1 MTACVCA
8 LSMAL
13 TGCQIG
19 NKDIVVSGT
28 LSSRQVFTLD
38 KSACSVKE
46 AKVYLANYQ
55 NIYGTAYTIDLWQHD
70 FGDASLL
77 DYVKDITLEEL
88 TRVYTMDLLAQAQEV
103 TLSEDETAKVAEAAK
118 EYYASLSEDETAYMD
133 VAETDI
139 AEYYTHYALAQK
151 LYHSL
156 TNGVNEEVSDDEARV
171 MEIMQIYVTDEDR
184 AREVEQKLAQGDDFA
199 SVANNYNELSAIQ
212 VTVSRDDLPDE
223 VEEVAFQL
231 DDNAVSGMI
240 ATGNG
245 YYFIKC
251 LNKYNEDE
259 SLISHTAEALKSN
272 RDNMI
277 DKSASLVDEVK
288 ALKKEIEELKKAEMS
303 KGLGNLMDEAAD
315 INGIRLITKQFKD
328 YNINDLR
335 GLSDQIKADSKNAAM
350 VFAAVTGGKVTFLV
364 SLTDDLVEQGFHAGK
379 MIKEIAADAGGG
391 GGGKADIAQAG
402 AKDPSKIAAAFD
414 KARELLS

>member
-1 MTACVCA
+1 MTACVYA

-38 KSACSVKE
+38 KSACSLKE

-88 TRVYTMDLLAQAQEV
+88 TRVYTMDLLAQSQEV

-133 VAETDI
+133 VAEADI

-184 AREVEQKLAQGDDFA
+184 AHEVEQKLAQGDDFA

-240 ATGNG
+240 AAGNG

-251 LNKYNEDE
+251 LNKYNEE
-259 SLISHTAEALKSN
+259 LTEANKSN
-272 RDNMI
+272 IVEKREKEAFDDVYNEFV
-277 DKSASLVDEVK
+277 ASLSSRLNTDLWDGIELTTDGSIQTNSFFAVFEK
-288 ALKKEIEELKKAEMS
+288 YCGEI
-303 KGLGNLMDEAAD
+303 
-315 INGIRLITKQFKD
+315 
-328 YNINDLR
+328 
-335 GLSDQIKADSKNAAM
+335 
-350 VFAAVTGGKVTFLV
+350 
-364 SLTDDLVEQGFHAGK
+364 
-379 MIKEIAADAGGG
+379 
-391 GGGKADIAQAG
+391 
-402 AKDPSKIAAAFD
+402 
-414 KARELLS
+414 

>member
-38 KSACSVKE
+38 KSACSLKE

-88 TRVYTMDLLAQAQEV
+88 TRVYTMDLLAQSQEV
-103 TLSEDETAKVAEAAK
+103 TLSEEETAKVAEAAK

-133 VAETDI
+133 VAEADI

-184 AREVEQKLAQGDDFA
+184 AHEVEQKLAQGDDFA

-240 ATGNG
+240 AAGNG

-251 LNKYNEDE
+251 LNKYNEE
-259 SLISHTAEALKSN
+259 LTEANKSN
-272 RDNMI
+272 IVEKREKEAFDDVYNEFV
-277 DKSASLVDEVK
+277 ASLSSRLNTD
-288 ALKKEIEELKKAEMS
+288 LWDGIELTTDGS
-303 KGLGNLMDEAAD
+303 IQTNS
-315 INGIRLITKQFKD
+315 F
-328 YNINDLR
+328 
-335 GLSDQIKADSKNAAM
+335 
-350 VFAAVTGGKVTFLV
+350 FAV
-364 SLTDDLVEQGFHAGK
+364 
-379 MIKEIAADAGGG
+379 
-391 GGGKADIAQAG
+391 
-402 AKDPSKIAAAFD
+402 FD
-414 KARELLS
+414 KYCGEI

>member
-38 KSACSVKE
+38 KSACSLKE

-88 TRVYTMDLLAQAQEV
+88 TRVYTMDLLAQSQEV

-133 VAETDI
+133 VAEADI

-184 AREVEQKLAQGDDFA
+184 AHEVEQKLAQGDDFA

-240 ATGNG
+240 TAGNG

-251 LNKYNEDE
+251 LNKYNE
-259 SLISHTAEALKSN
+259 ANKSN
-272 RDNMI
+272 IVEKREKEAFDDVYNEFV
-277 DKSASLVDEVK
+277 ASLSSRLNTDLWDGIELTTDGSIQTNSFFAVFEK
-288 ALKKEIEELKKAEMS
+288 YCGEI
-303 KGLGNLMDEAAD
+303 
-315 INGIRLITKQFKD
+315 
-328 YNINDLR
+328 
-335 GLSDQIKADSKNAAM
+335 
-350 VFAAVTGGKVTFLV
+350 
-364 SLTDDLVEQGFHAGK
+364 
-379 MIKEIAADAGGG
+379 
-391 GGGKADIAQAG
+391 
-402 AKDPSKIAAAFD
+402 
-414 KARELLS
+414 

>member
-1 MTACVCA
+1 MRKRWAMGMTACACA
-8 LSMAL
+8 LSIAL

-38 KSACSVKE
+38 KSACSLKE

-88 TRVYTMDLLAQAQEV
+88 TRVYTMDLLAQSQEV

-139 AEYYTHYALAQK
+139 VEYYTHYALAQK

-184 AREVEQKLAQGDDFA
+184 AH
-199 SVANNYNELSAIQ
+199 
-212 VTVSRDDLPDE
+212 E

-240 ATGNG
+240 AAGNG

-251 LNKYNEDE
+251 LNKYNEE
-259 SLISHTAEALKSN
+259 LTEANKSN
-272 RDNMI
+272 IVEKREKEAFDDVYNEFV
-277 DKSASLVDEVK
+277 ASLSSRLNTDLWDGIELTTDGSIQTNSFFAVFEK
-288 ALKKEIEELKKAEMS
+288 YCGEI
-303 KGLGNLMDEAAD
+303 
-315 INGIRLITKQFKD
+315 
-328 YNINDLR
+328 
-335 GLSDQIKADSKNAAM
+335 
-350 VFAAVTGGKVTFLV
+350 
-364 SLTDDLVEQGFHAGK
+364 
-379 MIKEIAADAGGG
+379 
-391 GGGKADIAQAG
+391 
-402 AKDPSKIAAAFD
+402 
-414 KARELLS
+414 

>member
-38 KSACSVKE
+38 KSACSLKE

-88 TRVYTMDLLAQAQEV
+88 TRVYTMDLLAQSQEV

-133 VAETDI
+133 VAEADI

-184 AREVEQKLAQGDDFA
+184 AHEVEQKLAQGDDFA

-240 ATGNG
+240 AAGNG

-251 LNKYNEDE
+251 LNKYNEE
-259 SLISHTAEALKSN
+259 RTEANKSN
-272 RDNMI
+272 IVEKREKEAFDDVYNEFV
-277 DKSASLVDEVK
+277 ASLSSRLNTDLWDGIELTTDGSIQTNSFFAVFEK
-288 ALKKEIEELKKAEMS
+288 YCGEI
-303 KGLGNLMDEAAD
+303 
-315 INGIRLITKQFKD
+315 
-328 YNINDLR
+328 
-335 GLSDQIKADSKNAAM
+335 
-350 VFAAVTGGKVTFLV
+350 
-364 SLTDDLVEQGFHAGK
+364 
-379 MIKEIAADAGGG
+379 
-391 GGGKADIAQAG
+391 
-402 AKDPSKIAAAFD
+402 
-414 KARELLS
+414 

>member
-38 KSACSVKE
+38 KSACSLKE

-88 TRVYTMDLLAQAQEV
+88 TRVYTMDLLAQSQEV
-103 TLSEDETAKVAEAAK
+103 TLSEEETAKVAEAAK

-133 VAETDI
+133 VAEADI

-184 AREVEQKLAQGDDFA
+184 AHEVEQKLAQGDDFA

-223 VEEVAFQL
+223 VEAVAFQL

-240 ATGNG
+240 AAGNG

-251 LNKYNEDE
+251 LNKYNEE
-259 SLISHTAEALKSN
+259 LTEANKSN
-272 RDNMI
+272 IVEKREKEAFDDVYNEFV
-277 DKSASLVDEVK
+277 ASLSSRLNTD
-288 ALKKEIEELKKAEMS
+288 LWDGIELTTDGS
-303 KGLGNLMDEAAD
+303 IQTNS
-315 INGIRLITKQFKD
+315 F
-328 YNINDLR
+328 
-335 GLSDQIKADSKNAAM
+335 
-350 VFAAVTGGKVTFLV
+350 FAV
-364 SLTDDLVEQGFHAGK
+364 
-379 MIKEIAADAGGG
+379 
-391 GGGKADIAQAG
+391 
-402 AKDPSKIAAAFD
+402 FD
-414 KARELLS
+414 KYCGEI

>member
-38 KSACSVKE
+38 KSACSLKE

-88 TRVYTMDLLAQAQEV
+88 TRVYTMDLLAQSQEV
-103 TLSEDETAKVAEAAK
+103 TLSEEETAKVAEAAK

-133 VAETDI
+133 VAEADI

-184 AREVEQKLAQGDDFA
+184 AHEVEQKLAQGDDFA

-240 ATGNG
+240 AAGNG

-251 LNKYNEDE
+251 LNKYNEE
-259 SLISHTAEALKSN
+259 LTEANKSN
-272 RDNMI
+272 IVEKREKEAFDDVYNEFV
-277 DKSASLVDEVK
+277 ASLSSRLNTD
-288 ALKKEIEELKKAEMS
+288 LWDGIEITTDGSIQTNSFFA
-303 KGLGNLMDEAAD
+303 
-315 INGIRLITKQFKD
+315 
-328 YNINDLR
+328 
-335 GLSDQIKADSKNAAM
+335 
-350 VFAAVTGGKVTFLV
+350 VFEKYCG
-364 SLTDDLVEQGFHAGK
+364 
-379 MIKEIAADAGGG
+379 EI
-391 GGGKADIAQAG
+391 
-402 AKDPSKIAAAFD
+402 
-414 KARELLS
+414 

>member
-8 LSMAL
+8 LLMAL

-38 KSACSVKE
+38 KSACSLKE

-88 TRVYTMDLLAQAQEV
+88 TRVYTMDLLAQSQEV

-133 VAETDI
+133 VAEADI

-184 AREVEQKLAQGDDFA
+184 AHEVEQKLAQGDDFA

-240 ATGNG
+240 AAGNG

-251 LNKYNEDE
+251 LNKYNEE
-259 SLISHTAEALKSN
+259 LTEANKSN
-272 RDNMI
+272 IVEKREKEAFDDVYNEFV
-277 DKSASLVDEVK
+277 ASLSSRLNTDLWDGIELTTDGSIQTNSFFAVFEK
-288 ALKKEIEELKKAEMS
+288 YCGEI
-303 KGLGNLMDEAAD
+303 
-315 INGIRLITKQFKD
+315 
-328 YNINDLR
+328 
-335 GLSDQIKADSKNAAM
+335 
-350 VFAAVTGGKVTFLV
+350 
-364 SLTDDLVEQGFHAGK
+364 
-379 MIKEIAADAGGG
+379 
-391 GGGKADIAQAG
+391 
-402 AKDPSKIAAAFD
+402 
-414 KARELLS
+414 

>member
-1 MTACVCA
+1 MRKRWAMGMTACACA
-8 LSMAL
+8 LSIAL

-38 KSACSVKE
+38 KSACSLKE

-88 TRVYTMDLLAQAQEV
+88 TRVYTMDLLAQSQEV
-103 TLSEDETAKVAEAAK
+103 T
-118 EYYASLSEDETAYMD
+118 LSEDETAYMD

-184 AREVEQKLAQGDDFA
+184 AHEVEQKLAQGDDFA

-240 ATGNG
+240 AAGNG

-251 LNKYNEDE
+251 LNKYNEE
-259 SLISHTAEALKSN
+259 LTEANKSN
-272 RDNMI
+272 IVEKREKEAFDDVYNEFV
-277 DKSASLVDEVK
+277 ASLSSRLNTDLWDGIELTTDGSIQTNSFFAVFEK
-288 ALKKEIEELKKAEMS
+288 YCGEI
-303 KGLGNLMDEAAD
+303 
-315 INGIRLITKQFKD
+315 
-328 YNINDLR
+328 
-335 GLSDQIKADSKNAAM
+335 
-350 VFAAVTGGKVTFLV
+350 
-364 SLTDDLVEQGFHAGK
+364 
-379 MIKEIAADAGGG
+379 
-391 GGGKADIAQAG
+391 
-402 AKDPSKIAAAFD
+402 
-414 KARELLS
+414 

>member
-38 KSACSVKE
+38 KSACSLKE

-88 TRVYTMDLLAQAQEV
+88 TRVYTMDLLAQSQEV

-133 VAETDI
+133 VAEADI

-184 AREVEQKLAQGDDFA
+184 AHEVEQKLAQGDDFA

-240 ATGNG
+240 AAGNG

-251 LNKYNEDE
+251 LNKYDE
-259 SLISHTAEALKSN
+259 ELTEANKSN
-272 RDNMI
+272 IVEKREKEAFDDVYNEFV
-277 DKSASLVDEVK
+277 ASLSSRLNTDLWDGIELTTDGSIQTNSFFAVFEK
-288 ALKKEIEELKKAEMS
+288 YCGEI
-303 KGLGNLMDEAAD
+303 
-315 INGIRLITKQFKD
+315 
-328 YNINDLR
+328 
-335 GLSDQIKADSKNAAM
+335 
-350 VFAAVTGGKVTFLV
+350 
-364 SLTDDLVEQGFHAGK
+364 
-379 MIKEIAADAGGG
+379 
-391 GGGKADIAQAG
+391 
-402 AKDPSKIAAAFD
+402 
-414 KARELLS
+414 

>member
-1 MTACVCA
+1 M
-8 LSMAL
+8 
-13 TGCQIG
+13 
-19 NKDIVVSGT
+19 VSGT

-38 KSACSVKE
+38 KSACSLKE

-88 TRVYTMDLLAQAQEV
+88 TRVYTMDLLAQSQEV

-133 VAETDI
+133 VVEADI

-184 AREVEQKLAQGDDFA
+184 AHEVEQKLAQGDDFA

-240 ATGNG
+240 AAGNG

-251 LNKYNEDE
+251 LNKYNEE
-259 SLISHTAEALKSN
+259 LTEANKSN
-272 RDNMI
+272 IVEKREKEAFDDVYNEFV
-277 DKSASLVDEVK
+277 ASLSSRLNTDLWDGIELTTDGSIQTNSFFAVFEK
-288 ALKKEIEELKKAEMS
+288 YCGEI
-303 KGLGNLMDEAAD
+303 
-315 INGIRLITKQFKD
+315 
-328 YNINDLR
+328 
-335 GLSDQIKADSKNAAM
+335 
-350 VFAAVTGGKVTFLV
+350 
-364 SLTDDLVEQGFHAGK
+364 
-379 MIKEIAADAGGG
+379 
-391 GGGKADIAQAG
+391 
-402 AKDPSKIAAAFD
+402 
-414 KARELLS
+414 

>member
-38 KSACSVKE
+38 KSACSLKE

-88 TRVYTMDLLAQAQEV
+88 TRVYTMDLLAQSQEV

-133 VAETDI
+133 VAEADI

-184 AREVEQKLAQGDDFA
+184 AHEVEQKLAQGDDFA

-212 VTVSRDDLPDE
+212 VMVSRDDLPDE

-240 ATGNG
+240 AAGNG

-251 LNKYNEDE
+251 LNKYNEE
-259 SLISHTAEALKSN
+259 LTEANKSN
-272 RDNMI
+272 IVEKREKEAFDDVYNEFV
-277 DKSASLVDEVK
+277 ASLSSRLNTDLWDGIELTTDGSIQTNSFFAVFEK
-288 ALKKEIEELKKAEMS
+288 YCGEI
-303 KGLGNLMDEAAD
+303 
-315 INGIRLITKQFKD
+315 
-328 YNINDLR
+328 
-335 GLSDQIKADSKNAAM
+335 
-350 VFAAVTGGKVTFLV
+350 
-364 SLTDDLVEQGFHAGK
+364 
-379 MIKEIAADAGGG
+379 
-391 GGGKADIAQAG
+391 
-402 AKDPSKIAAAFD
+402 
-414 KARELLS
+414 

>member
-38 KSACSVKE
+38 KSACSLKE

-88 TRVYTMDLLAQAQEV
+88 TRVYTMDLLAQSQEV

-133 VAETDI
+133 VAEADI
-139 AEYYTHYALAQK
+139 AEYYTHYALARK

-184 AREVEQKLAQGDDFA
+184 AHEVEQKLAQGDDFA

-240 ATGNG
+240 DAGNG

-251 LNKYNEDE
+251 LNKYNEE
-259 SLISHTAEALKSN
+259 LTEANKSN
-272 RDNMI
+272 IVEKREKEAFDDVYNEFV
-277 DKSASLVDEVK
+277 ASLSSRLNTDLWDGIELTTDGSIQTNSFFAVFEK
-288 ALKKEIEELKKAEMS
+288 YCGEI
-303 KGLGNLMDEAAD
+303 
-315 INGIRLITKQFKD
+315 
-328 YNINDLR
+328 
-335 GLSDQIKADSKNAAM
+335 
-350 VFAAVTGGKVTFLV
+350 
-364 SLTDDLVEQGFHAGK
+364 
-379 MIKEIAADAGGG
+379 
-391 GGGKADIAQAG
+391 
-402 AKDPSKIAAAFD
+402 
-414 KARELLS
+414 